1 MSEKAVAH
9 QPNTEVIYIKT
20 VISLYAVGRT
30 LFLLKLP
37 MRPKKFQPYSQMVDV
52 SRVNSTAYAMFTS
65 VPSVTHGFM

>member
-9 QPNTEVIYIKT
+9 QPNTEVIYMKT
-20 VISLYAVGRT
+20 DISLYAIVQTRV
-30 LFLLKLP
+30 LLKLP